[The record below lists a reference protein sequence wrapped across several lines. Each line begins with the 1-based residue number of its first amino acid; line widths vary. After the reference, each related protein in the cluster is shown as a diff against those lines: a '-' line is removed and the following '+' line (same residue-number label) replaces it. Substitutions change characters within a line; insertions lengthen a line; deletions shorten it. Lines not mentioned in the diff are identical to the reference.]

1 MGSLSERKRTGPRAG
16 PEGDVDARE
25 RERPGACLGLARRG
39 LGVRAG
45 GVAGVLGGHH
55 RERRDGGSGGRT
67 RRAVKAAGRLLFL
80 SLGTP
85 VGAAL
90 GSTET
95 QQAPPGRKKRQAKTP
110 TRTGTVARTV
120 DRGLVHSPPPRS
132 RARSPPSPSRLRRAS
147 TAAPA
152 HTLARVTPASQSA
165 NGPPRDLAPRPAPT
179 APRPPPSSPPT
190 RASSRPRDV
199 PRQSLRARD
208 RPVASRTPR
217 PHRPLAPPAAMPA
230 ETKPAEPPDMYAVL
244 GVSSTATSTEIR
256 RAYRNLITK
265 ARARRIDPRVVSRSP
280 RARPLSFLPGASSAP
295 SPPRTLTLPPS
306 PPPLRATATPG

>member
-1 MGSLSERKRTGPRAG
+1 VPRACPPRTRGPRRG
-16 PEGDVDARE
+16 RRWCSRGTPSRE
-25 RERPGACLGLARRG
+25 TRRG
-39 LGVRAG
+39 KW
-45 GVAGVLGGHH
+45 
-55 RERRDGGSGGRT
+55 RT
-67 RRAVKAAGRLLFL
+67 DTSRAVKAARPFIIPFARHPRRRRARFDRNPAG
-80 SLGTP
+80 
-85 VGAAL
+85 
-90 GSTET
+90 
-95 QQAPPGRKKRQAKTP
+95 
-110 TRTGTVARTV
+110 RTGEKETPGENANAN
-120 DRGLVHSPPPRS
+120 RGRSREPSIEGSLPRS

-165 NGPPRDLAPRPAPT
+165 NGPPRHLAPRPAPT

-230 ETKPAEPPDMYAVL
+230 ETKPAEPQDMYAVL

-280 RARPLSFLPGASSAP
+280 RARPLSFLPGASLLRPFPAP
-295 SPPRTLTLPPS
+295 NPDPPPIPPS
-306 PPPLRATATPG
+306 LRATATPG